1 MAVKLIEVTIPGC
14 VACARFKKMW
24 EEKLSKDFP
33 DVEFEAIDA
42 TEPGGQEIL
51 MEHTIMATPGIL
63 INGEVFSTGPV
74 NEKKLRAKLEE
85 LTSESS

>member
-1 MAVKLIEVTIPGC
+1 MAIKLMEVTIPGC
-14 VACARFKKMW
+14 VACARFKKLW
-24 EEKLSKDFP
+24 EDKLSKEFP
-33 DVEFEAIDA
+33 NVEFETIDA

-51 MEHTIMATPGIL
+51 IEHTIFATPGLL

-85 LTSESS
+85 LGNSE